1 MRNNYYIEKVTRTK
15 PLKKDDYFVLARLL
29 ILIFP
34 QYYNCFRC
42 NNKNIIRAV
51 IYLLKKRSN
60 TEFKKIYIVRK
71 DRKIIAVATL
81 VNFRDLNTVKMDCF
95 RNNLRFIK
103 LSEINLKKL
112 KILKNSFQ
120 IIKDK
125 GLYITRFGVH
135 KNFWGKD
142 NISKNLMNFI
152 FNHEKK
158 NLIAHVYKK
167 NTRAVNFYKNNN
179 FLFFKSKKSFLQIV
193 KKFQ

>member
-1 MRNNYYIEKVTRTK
+1 MTNNYYIEKVTRAK
-15 PLKKDDYFVLARLL
+15 PLKKDDYFVLAKLL
-29 ILIFP
+29 ISIFP

-51 IYLLKKRSN
+51 IFLLKKRLN
-60 TEFKKIYIVRK
+60 TEFKKIYIVRR

-81 VNFRDLNTVKMDCF
+81 VNFGDLKSVKTDGFRD
-95 RNNLRFIK
+95 NLRFMK
-103 LSEINLKKL
+103 LAEINLKKL

-135 KNFWGKD
+135 KKFWGKD

-152 FNHEKK
+152 FNHERS

-167 NTRAVNFYKNNN
+167 NIRAVNFYKNND
-179 FLFFKSKKSFLQIV
+179 FLFFKSKKDFLQIV
-193 KKFQ
+193 KKF